1 MMEASVLF
9 GYFTLSELSG
19 PYLSHVFDD
28 LEKSIPHRQFP
39 KRNKDCNSFTDKH
52 IATTRKEMPG
62 SIADR
67 RYLRFK

>member
-28 LEKSIPHRQFP
+28 LEKSIPHRQFL
-39 KRNKDCNSFTDKH
+39 KRNKDCKSFTDKH
-52 IATTRKEMPG
+52 IVTTRKEMPG

-67 RYLRFK
+67 RYLRSK

>member
-1 MMEASVLF
+1 MMEAFVLF

-28 LEKSIPHRQFP
+28 LEKIIPHRQFL
-39 KRNKDCNSFTDKH
+39 KRNEDCKSFTDRR

>member
-28 LEKSIPHRQFP
+28 LEEIIPHRQFL
-39 KRNKDCNSFTDKH
+39 KRNKDCKSFTDRH
-52 IATTRKEMPG
+52 IETTRKEMPG

-67 RYLRFK
+67 RYLRSK

>member
-1 MMEASVLF
+1 MEASVLF

-28 LEKSIPHRQFP
+28 LEKIVPHRQFP
-39 KRNKDCNSFTDKH
+39 KRNKDCKSFTDKY

-67 RYLRFK
+67 RYLRSK

>member
-28 LEKSIPHRQFP
+28 LEKIVPHRQFP
-39 KRNKDCNSFTDKH
+39 KRNKDCKSFTDKY

-67 RYLRFK
+67 RYLRSK

>member
-28 LEKSIPHRQFP
+28 LEKSISHRQFP
-39 KRNKDCNSFTDKH
+39 KRNKDCKSFTDKH

-67 RYLRFK
+67 RYLRSK

>member
-39 KRNKDCNSFTDKH
+39 KRNKDCKSFTDKH

-67 RYLRFK
+67 RYLRSK

>member
-28 LEKSIPHRQFP
+28 LEKIVPHRQFP
-39 KRNKDCNSFTDKH
+39 KRNKDCKSFTAKH

-67 RYLRFK
+67 RYLRSK

>member
-28 LEKSIPHRQFP
+28 LEEIIPHRQFL
-39 KRNKDCNSFTDKH
+39 KRNKDCKSFTDRH
-52 IATTRKEMPG
+52 IATT
-62 SIADR
+62 
-67 RYLRFK
+67 

>member
-28 LEKSIPHRQFP
+28 LEKIVAHRQFP
-39 KRNKDCNSFTDKH
+39 KRNKDCKSFTDKH

-67 RYLRFK
+67 RYLRSK

>member
-1 MMEASVLF
+1 MMETSVLF

-28 LEKSIPHRQFP
+28 LEKSIPHRQFL
-39 KRNKDCNSFTDKH
+39 KRNKDCKSFTDKH

-67 RYLRFK
+67 RYLRSK

>member
-28 LEKSIPHRQFP
+28 LEKIIPHRQFLI
-39 KRNKDCNSFTDKH
+39 RNEDFKSFTDRH

-67 RYLRFK
+67 RYLRSK